1 MILSEH
7 DLAHILSFSVG
18 SSSNELVVCV
28 GSLEKCDLSP
38 ILLKRNICSVE
49 TVQSQ
54 LTLSCI
60 VEVILGQT
68 CRASVSSGS
77 FLFLEYHMRAR
88 NMGRIRNLLFL

>member
-7 DLAHILSFSVG
+7 DTGLHTFSLFFFVW
-18 SSSNELVVCV
+18 SCSNKLVVGV
-28 GSLEKCDLSP
+28 GVDLEKCDLSP
-38 ILLKRNICSVE
+38 IPNICSVR

-68 CRASVSSGS
+68 WRASISSGS
-77 FLFLEYHMRAR
+77 FLFLEYHMQA
-88 NMGRIRNLLFL
+88 